1 MSNSNRVQR
10 RRIDEILVDQGLV
23 TKDHV
28 DEALRIQQKTKETLG
43 AILVDMGCI
52 TDMDITKTIVTRY
65 QLPYIHLANY
75 QVNDK
80 LVEMFDVN
88 YLHRHKIVP
97 FDRIGDML
105 LCAVAE
111 VPCEEVLGEIPKTT
125 QRNVA
130 LYVAALT
137 DVTEHLERLAPIPK
151 EPVPDRP
158 AKSDDDERKPRKKA
172 SMAKAG
178 EARGGSKTQIF
189 EEESSEAILEALDS
203 LWDSIFE
210 SVDSQSDDD
219 GDSDSDSDDG
229 RGDDSGDDSLE

>member
-1 MSNSNRVQR
+1 VQR
-10 RRIDEILVDQGLV
+10 RRIGEILVDRGLV

-52 TDMDITKTIVTRY
+52 TEMDITKTIVMQY
-65 QLPYIHLANY
+65 QLPYIDLANY

-88 YLHRHKIVP
+88 YLHQHKIVP
-97 FDRIGDML
+97 FDQIGDML

-111 VPCEEVLGEIPKTT
+111 VPRDEVLGEIPKTT

-130 LYVAALT
+130 LYVAPLT
-137 DVTEHLERLAPIPK
+137 DVTKHLARLAPLHK
-151 EPVPDRP
+151 ETGSDKAVKRP
-158 AKSDDDERKPRKKA
+158 ADESKPKKIA
-172 SMAKAG
+172 AAATAG
-178 EARGGSKTQIF
+178 AARGDGNTQIF

-203 LWDSIFE
+203 TWDSIFE
-210 SVDSQSDDD
+210 NVDSQSDDD
-219 GDSDSDSDDG
+219 DGMSDNDDQ
-229 RGDDSGDDSLE
+229 SLE